1 MKRILIVILSLAF
14 LFSCNNGKTAKEQA
28 QIDSK
33 DCNCLED
40 YRWIKETFEK
50 NDAGFEWIIQKKG
63 IEAYQKFCDSIEV
76 ELKNAEDIYK
86 CNKIL
91 NDWGRF
97 FRKGH
102 FYISLNVSSSK
113 NTVSGI
119 AEKVNYSIKIAEKV
133 NYSIKTV
140 ETQAKQINDKIIG
153 IWESSS
159 YKVGIVLDTLNQKR
173 KYVGFIIESDVPE
186 WTKGDV
192 KLEIYEQNN
201 KLISNYYMMDHSVE
215 KMSVNL
221 KNETELMIGS
231 MIFINSSKVES
242 EIERKL
248 SDISKPLFYEL
259 SENTTILKI
268 PSFNA
273 DQKEKIDKEIEQN
286 RATILSHKNL
296 IIDLRNNG
304 GGIDNSWKEII
315 PFIYTNPIKT
325 FGVEWL
331 STELNR
337 KQISKLFSFIQRLFD
352 RKFFKKLEANDGKF
366 VVVRDS
372 IYITELDKVLPNP
385 KNVIIVVDE
394 ICASSVEQFLLSAKQ
409 SKKVQIYGKQTFG
422 ALDVSNVTS
431 VSSPSGCFELGYCLT
446 RTLLSEK
453 DRIDDV
459 GIKPDVEIDD
469 SIPRHK
475 WIEFILKEID
485 K

>member
-1 MKRILIVILSLAF
+1 MKRLLIVFLSLAF
-14 LFSCNNGKTAKEQA
+14 LFSCNNEKTTKEQA
-28 QIDSK
+28 QIDIK
-33 DCNCLED
+33 DCNCLEN

-63 IEAYQKFCDSIEV
+63 IEVYQKFCDSIEV

-86 CNKIL
+86 CTEIL
-91 NDWGRF
+91 NDWGKF

-119 AEKVNYSIKIAEKV
+119 AEKVNYSIK
-133 NYSIKTV
+133 TV

-153 IWESSS
+153 IWESSP
-159 YKVGIVLDTLNQKR
+159 YKIGIVLDTLNQKR

-201 KLISNYYMMDHSVE
+201 KLISNYYMLDHSIE

-221 KNETELMIGS
+221 RNEAELMVGT
-231 MIFINSSKVES
+231 MRFINSSKIKS

-248 SDISKPLFYEL
+248 LDISRPLFYEL

-304 GGIDNSWKEII
+304 GGSDNSWKEII

-325 FGVEWL
+325 IGVERL

-337 KQISKLFSFIQRLFD
+337 KQFSKFLSFVQRLLLRNFI
-352 RKFFKKLEANDGKF
+352 KKMESNDGKF
-366 VVVRDS
+366 VVRDS
-372 IYITELDKVLPNP
+372 IYITELDEVLQNP

-394 ICASSVEQFLLSAKQ
+394 ICASSVEQFLLSAMQ
-409 SKKVQIYGKQTFG
+409 SKKVEIYGKQTFG
-422 ALDVSNVTS
+422 ALDASNVAS
-431 VSSPSGCFELGYCLT
+431 ALSPDGCFELGYCLT
-446 RTLLSEK
+446 RTLRPEK
-453 DRIDDV
+453 DRIDGI

-469 SIPRHK
+469 SIPKHK
-475 WIEFILKEID
+475 WIDFILKEID

>member
-1 MKRILIVILSLAF
+1 MKRILIVILSSAF

-102 FYISLNVSSSK
+102 FYISLNVSPSK
-113 NTVSGI
+113 NTVSG
-119 AEKVNYSIKIAEKV
+119 IAEKV

-153 IWESSS
+153 IWESSP

-231 MIFINSSKVES
+231 MIFINSSKEES

-304 GGIDNSWKEII
+304 GGNDNSWKELI

-325 FGVEWL
+325 IGVEYL
-331 STELNR
+331 STDLNR
-337 KQISKLFSFIQRLFD
+337 KYLVQNTPFLHRVLLRQ
-352 RKFFKKLEANDGKF
+352 FFKNLKSNDNKF
-366 VVVRDS
+366 VVRDS
-372 IYITELDKVLPNP
+372 VYVTELDEVLHNP
-385 KNVIIVVDE
+385 KNVIVIVDE
-394 ICASSVEQFLLSAKQ
+394 ICVSSVEQFLLSVKQ
-409 SKKVQIYGKQTFG
+409 SKKVKIYGKQTFG
-422 ALDVSNVTS
+422 ALDVSNMAAVTS
-431 VSSPSGCFELGYCLT
+431 PDGCFTLGYCMT
-446 RTLLSEK
+446 RTLRPENE
-453 DRIDDV
+453 RIDDI
-459 GIKPDVEIDD
+459 GIKPDVEIND

-475 WIEFILKEID
+475 WIDFILKEID